1 MSDMKAWHKKRGY
14 GECKRDIIES
24 FQFMDRQFW
33 PKGVFFERRR
43 REAFDKAQDLVYKA
57 ALRESIRG

>member
-1 MSDMKAWHKKRGY
+1 MKAWRKKRGY
-14 GECKRDIIES
+14 GERKRDIIES

-43 REAFDKAQDLVYKA
+43 KEAFYKALDIVCKA
-57 ALRESIRG
+57 ALRESIRW

>member
-1 MSDMKAWHKKRGY
+1 MKAWRKKRGY
-14 GECKRDIIES
+14 GVFKRDIIES

-43 REAFDKAQDLVYKA
+43 KEAFYKALDIVCKA
-57 ALRESIRG
+57 ALRESIRW

>member
-1 MSDMKAWHKKRGY
+1 MKAWRKKRGY
-14 GECKRDIIES
+14 GQFKRDIIES

-43 REAFDKAQDLVYKA
+43 KATFDRALELIYRA
-57 ALRESIRG
+57 ALRESR